1 MATGALLPCPMSRL
15 DFLKASHFALGP
27 DPRLQV
33 GATQSTSHRDFPAYP
48 GVTPGPLCQPP
59 PCASLFQRDTRGG
72 GQEHVSETHC
82 RYAPPSA
89 PPARE
94 LERELTRERT
104 LTMQATHL
112 HVHADARSRTGL
124 STMRSDFGW
133 PEPPARASEQIRG
146 ARLIFDRDSV
156 PPGDRAKLRLP
167 STTYQEFFPI
177 RDVCLKPRY
186 LSYNLGGPSPL
197 KWDQRREVDTTSY
210 QTQFRALPG
219 PPALMCKRASSSI
232 ELGDLKIGYGPMCA
246 EQKQA
251 YRPQV
256 LPPDRY
262 DKAQAS
268 AHIHCV
274 NICPGDGLFH
284 DSTTMGEYFYARE
297 PEPLVLHHD
306 QTPESHILEGNGCPG
321 PGSLTTSM
329 HFFHGQPLPV
339 TKQPSRHVPHE
350 ELPSHITL
358 GEPSLLGQFFQTTMG
373 TDYYPAGMQKPKK
386 APNLH
391 WQRSNLPEG
400 TGEPDF
406 LTMNQKMLKPHR
418 TAPAAVTEEMLQ
430 RCKDSHLEPPLGRQ
444 RFFSTLNKDK
454 FAFKYQGPVV
464 LRRDNFQESHLPL
477 GSLHHWGCGAGKGDP
492 RAPQGP
498 VYPCRSQQ

>member
-1 MATGALLPCPMSRL
+1 MPGTKKGIKGSIVPWGHFLSPVSAPSQVALGSALATGALLPCPMSRL

-89 PPARE
+89 PPAGE

-167 STTYQEFFPI
+167 STTYQEFFPL

-186 LSYNLGGPSPL
+186 LSYNLGEHAPGRPRRFAQPRGSP
-197 KWDQRREVDTTSY
+197 
-210 QTQFRALPG
+210 
-219 PPALMCKRASSSI
+219 
-232 ELGDLKIGYGPMCA
+232 
-246 EQKQA
+246 
-251 YRPQV
+251 
-256 LPPDRY
+256 
-262 DKAQAS
+262 
-268 AHIHCV
+268 
-274 NICPGDGLFH
+274 GL
-284 DSTTMGEYFYARE
+284 S
-297 PEPLVLHHD
+297 
-306 QTPESHILEGNGCPG
+306 
-321 PGSLTTSM
+321 
-329 HFFHGQPLPV
+329 
-339 TKQPSRHVPHE
+339 
-350 ELPSHITL
+350 
-358 GEPSLLGQFFQTTMG
+358 
-373 TDYYPAGMQKPKK
+373 
-386 APNLH
+386 
-391 WQRSNLPEG
+391 
-400 TGEPDF
+400 
-406 LTMNQKMLKPHR
+406 
-418 TAPAAVTEEMLQ
+418 
-430 RCKDSHLEPPLGRQ
+430 KDSAASPRGHLATFGSRFCCCCRCFFLFFFFLSFFFFFFFWSVFTIRGR
-444 RFFSTLNKDK
+444 
-454 FAFKYQGPVV
+454 GI
-464 LRRDNFQESHLPL
+464 
-477 GSLHHWGCGAGKGDP
+477 G
-492 RAPQGP
+492 
-498 VYPCRSQQ
+498 